1 VGVVGRTGAG
11 KSSLLLVLL
20 RLVEPDDN
28 GGTLLVDGLDVLKM
42 GLDDLRSRVSII
54 PQDPVHAKP
63 NLKNTPKDRPFR
75 RTIFRGLVDGIKLI
89 IRGISRSIE
98 CQVQFGLLSSDF
110 PDCVRV
116 PVHVLKVLFTGT
128 VRFNVDPFG
137 YHDDAKVWSA
147 LRRAHLG
154 AHLDTLP
161 LGLEAEVEENG
172 RNFSMGQRQL
182 LCLARALLRASR
194 ILLLDEATSAV
205 DHHTDTLVQATIRSE
220 FKDCT
225 VLTIAHRLDTIID
238 YDRVLVLSGG
248 ELAEDDA
255 PQNLIDDAK
264 YPNGLFNAMW
274 KAHQMGDED

>member
-20 RLVEPDDN
+20 RLVEPEPN
-28 GGTLLVDGLDVLKM
+28 GGTLVIDGQDVLKM
-42 GLDDLRSRVSII
+42 GLDDLRSRISII
-54 PQDPVHAKP
+54 PQDPVM
-63 NLKNTPKDRPFR
+63 RPP
-75 RTIFRGLVDGIKLI
+75 RGLAAYTFRPQQQPPRASTSHLSCAPSPHVN
-89 IRGISRSIE
+89 
-98 CQVQFGLLSSDF
+98 LLSQ
-110 PDCVRV
+110 
-116 PVHVLKVLFTGT
+116 VLFTGT

-137 YHDDAKVWSA
+137 DHDDAKVWSA

-154 AHLDTLP
+154 SHLDTLP
-161 LGLEAEVEENG
+161 LGLAADVEEGG

-205 DHHTDTLVQATIRSE
+205 DHHTDTLVQATIREE
-220 FKDCT
+220 FKACT
-225 VLTIAHRLDTIID
+225 VLTIAHRLDTIVD

-248 ELAEDDA
+248 RLVEDDA
-255 PQNLIDDAK
+255 PQSLIDDAK

-274 KAHQMGDED
+274 KAHQMGNDE